1 MAKENE
7 ALAVFLG
14 DWSATG
20 TAYGA
25 DLDGAPW
32 RSVHSARWHTGN
44 FFVIQDERAN
54 GPFDT
59 MSLLGWDAERHA
71 YFSWNIEN
79 HGFARQYLLEHNDQT
94 WTLTG
99 DTERATITF
108 SDDGRTQTHHWE
120 FQPNGQ
126 WITLCDRIAT
136 RIHR

>member
-1 MAKENE
+1 MTKENE
-7 ALAVFLG
+7 VLAVFLG

-25 DLDGAPW
+25 DHEGAPW

-44 FFVIQDERAN
+44 FFIIQDERAN

-59 MSLLGWDAERHA
+59 MSYLGWDAERHA

-79 HGFARQYLLEHNDQT
+79 HGFARQYLLKHNGQT

-99 DTERATITF
+99 DTERAIITF

-120 FQPNGQ
+120 FRPNGQ
-126 WITLCDRIAT
+126 WITLCDRVAT
-136 RIHR
+136 RIQS